1 MSKEIINPPG
11 LPAPRGFNHGILT
24 TGGRLLFVA
33 GQDASDGDGRI
44 IAPGDILAQC
54 QQVLHNLHA
63 VVHETGG
70 VMSDIVKL
78 NVYVTSRDAYLAQL
92 NPLGKLFREYFGAY
106 YPAMALFEVAGLFQ
120 PEAMIEMEGF
130 AVLGADADNADDA
143 DDADDADIE
152 EQR

>member
-24 TGGRLLFVA
+24 TGGRLLFLA

-143 DDADDADIE
+143 DDADIE

>member
-24 TGGRLLFVA
+24 TGGRLLFLA

-130 AVLGADADNADDA
+130 AVLAADTAET
-143 DDADDADIE
+143 E